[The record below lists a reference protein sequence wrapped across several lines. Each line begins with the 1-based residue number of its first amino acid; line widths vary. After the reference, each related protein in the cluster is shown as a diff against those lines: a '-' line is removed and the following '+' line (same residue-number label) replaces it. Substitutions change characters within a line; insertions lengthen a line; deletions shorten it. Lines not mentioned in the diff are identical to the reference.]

1 MNEDTA
7 PTPTYCARH
16 PKEETAITCASCGT
30 PICPRCM
37 VTTPVGMKCPDC
49 GRSKNSML
57 YRIRP
62 ERLVLAGITAL
73 IAGVVAAIIGRLGFF
88 VIFLS
93 FPYGYFAGS
102 MILKASGMKRGPKLE
117 ILAGVG
123 MVIGALAVKLV
134 PLVLFT
140 VLFSEGAGSLI
151 TLAVPLFLDPFFWI
165 SVVIATA
172 CALSKIRYL

>member
-1 MNEDTA
+1 MKEDTA
-7 PTPTYCARH
+7 TEEVIYCARH

-62 ERLVLAGITAL
+62 ERLVLASITAL

-102 MILKASGMKRGPKLE
+102 IILKASGMKRGPKLE

-140 VLFSEGAGSLI
+140 VLFSRKEPAHSSRSQCRCFSIHFSGSQ
-151 TLAVPLFLDPFFWI
+151 
-165 SVVIATA
+165 S
-172 CALSKIRYL
+172 